1 MFVSYPLGRLQEFPI
16 WTIGNA
22 SKGGANMWQVGKQWV
37 SARKGVL
44 AVAVVALLIGSGLG
58 IGWAGGR
65 IHQTAAGA
73 APIAVAGPSGAPAS
87 FADLAEKLSPS
98 VVNIKVTKV
107 ERVTGPGFM
116 GPEGFGPGSPFGDF
130 FERFFG
136 DMPRGPREFRQQG
149 AGSGFII
156 SNDGLIVT
164 NNHVVEGAK
173 ELTVTLANK
182 QEYPAKVVGR
192 DPKTDIALVKIQA
205 KGTLP
210 VAALGDSDRLRV
222 GEWVVAIGNPFGL
235 SNTVTAGIVSAKG
248 RVIGAGPYDDFIQTD
263 ASINPG
269 NSGGP
274 LFNMQGEVVGINTAI
289 IPNGQGIGFAV
300 PINLAKS
307 LLPQLETMGEVTR
320 GYLGVNVQAITP
332 ELAKNLHLKDQK
344 GALIADVTK
353 GSPAET
359 AGIKQGDVITGFDGK
374 EIAEVHNL
382 PPLVASAPIGK
393 QVPVTILRDGKEQI
407 LQVKVG
413 QMPGERAEASGSE
426 KPAQGKWGL
435 ALRDLDARTAQRLG
449 LNPGDGVLVAAVQPG
464 SAADRAGIRPGDVI
478 LEVNRQKV
486 TSVKEAQAEAQKDP
500 NAQTLLLLFRRGNSS
515 QFAALE
521 LK

>member
-1 MFVSYPLGRLQEFPI
+1 
-16 WTIGNA
+16 
-22 SKGGANMWQVGKQWV
+22 MWHVGKQWMA
-37 SARKGVL
+37 ARKGVL
-44 AVAVVALLIGSGLG
+44 AIMMAVLLIGSGLG
-58 IGWAGGR
+58 FGLAGGR

-73 APIAVAGPSGAPAS
+73 TTLTVAGPSGAPSS

-116 GPEGFGPGSPFGDF
+116 GPEGFGPDSPFGEF
-130 FERFFG
+130 FKHFFG
-136 DMPRGPREFRQQG
+136 DMPQGPQGPREFRQQG

-156 SNDGLIVT
+156 SKDGLIVT

-182 QEYPAKVVGR
+182 EEYPAKVVGR
-192 DPKTDIALVKIQA
+192 DPKTDIALVKIQP

-210 VAALGDSDRLRV
+210 AATLGDSERLRV

-300 PINLAKS
+300 PVNLAKG
-307 LLPQLETMGEVTR
+307 LLPQLEAKGEVTR
-320 GYLGVNVQAITP
+320 GYLGVKAQAITP
-332 ELAKNLHLKDQK
+332 ELAKSLNLKDQK
-344 GALIADVTK
+344 GALVADVTK
-353 GSPAET
+353 ASPADI
-359 AGIKQGDVITGFDGK
+359 AGIKTGDVIVGFDGK
-374 EIAEVHNL
+374 EVAEVHNL
-382 PPLVASAPIGK
+382 PPLVAAAPIGK
-393 QVPVTILRDGKEQI
+393 EVPITILRNGTEQT
-407 LQVKVG
+407 LKLKVG
-413 QMPGERAEASGSE
+413 QMPDERAEAAGSE
-426 KPAQGKWGL
+426 EQAQGKWGL

-449 LNPGDGVLVAAVQPG
+449 LNPGEGVLVAAVQPG
-464 SAADRAGIRPGDVI
+464 SAADRAGLQGGDVL
-478 LEVNRQKV
+478 LEVNRKKV
-486 TSVKEAQAEAQKDP
+486 TSVKEVQAEAQKDP
-500 NAQTLLLLFRRGNSS
+500 KAQTLLLLFRRGNSS

>member
-1 MFVSYPLGRLQEFPI
+1 
-16 WTIGNA
+16 
-22 SKGGANMWQVGKQWV
+22 MWQVGRQWIA
-37 SARKGVL
+37 ARKATVAI
-44 AVAVVALLIGSGLG
+44 AVAALLIGSGLG
-58 IGWAGGR
+58 IEL
-65 IHQTAAGA
+65 AGA
-73 APIAVAGPSGAPAS
+73 KEHQAAAAALASAGPSGTTAS

-107 ERVTGPGFM
+107 EKVEGPGFM
-116 GPEGFGPGSPFGDF
+116 GPEGFGPDSPFGDF
-130 FERFFG
+130 FRHFFG
-136 DMPRGPREFRQQG
+136 DMPQGPREFRQQG

-156 SNDGLIVT
+156 GTDGLIVT

-173 ELTVTLANK
+173 EVTVTLATK
-182 QEYPAKVVGR
+182 EEYSAKVIGR
-192 DPKTDIALVKIQA
+192 DPKTDIALVRIQP

-210 VAALGDSDRLRV
+210 AATLGDSDRLRV
-222 GEWVVAIGNPFGL
+222 GEFVLAIGNPFGL

-307 LLPQLETMGEVTR
+307 LLPQLESKGEVTR

-332 ELAKNLHLKDQK
+332 ELVKSLNLKDTK
-344 GALIADVTK
+344 GALAADVTK
-353 GSPAET
+353 GSPAEA
-359 AGIKQGDVITGFDGK
+359 AGIKRGDVIVGFDGK
-374 EIAEVHNL
+374 QINEVHSL
-382 PPLVASAPIGK
+382 PPLVAATPIGK
-393 QVPVTILRDGKEQI
+393 EVPVTILREGKEQT
-407 LQVKVG
+407 LEVRVG
-413 QMPGERAEASGSE
+413 QMPGQRMEGPGPAE
-426 KPAQGKWGL
+426 PAQGKWGL
-435 ALRDLDARTAQRLG
+435 ALRDLDSRTAQRLG
-449 LNPGDGVLVAAVQPG
+449 LNPGEGVVVVAVQPG
-464 SAADRAGIRPGDVI
+464 GPAERAGLRPGDVI
-478 LEVNRQKV
+478 LEVNQKKV
-486 TSVKEAQAEAQKDP
+486 TSVREAQAETQKDP
-500 NAQTLLLLFRRGNSS
+500 NAQTLLLLFRRGNAS